1 MRDPVRDIS
10 DSNYNIFSPSSQA
23 RYIQADRNFAST
35 MDKCKGLFALSQA
48 KLKPYKKRRAESEQL
63 ISHRFAVV
71 GKGTLGHCGEHPS
84 PWVSSYSVTVL
95 YDIIMK
101 MSDGHLLGRCMS
113 QGPTGYMVMQFWNSA
128 LFRSVSHSKIIGKNL
143 MTSSTLNIKT
153 C

>member
-10 DSNYNIFSPSSQA
+10 DSNYNILSPSRQV
-23 RYIQADRNFAST
+23 RYTQADRNFAST

-101 MSDGHLLGRCMS
+101 MPDGYLLGLCMS
-113 QGPTGYMVMQFWNSA
+113 RVLQVTW
-128 LFRSVSHSKIIGKNL
+128 
-143 MTSSTLNIKT
+143 
-153 C
+153 